1 MKQIR
6 NKILKLSIKR
16 QVPLHIQE
24 PSSAL
29 QNHLQ
34 KKNYVEDECWI
45 FSDFSF
51 RFSRLKLSLFGLWY
65 GSVVEL
71 KIIGDY
77 VGWGVTCWI
86 VFEWGEL
93 WTYWVIVAKIFIN
106 LVIFCKNSKTL
117 ASTFVT
123 FQVFKQSIKKMM
135 NSPWSKRI

>member
-1 MKQIR
+1 MW
-6 NKILKLSIKR
+6 NKSGIKSWNCLSNVKNHYTFKSL
-16 QVPLHIQE
+16 QVHSKIIYK
-24 PSSAL
+24 
-29 QNHLQ
+29 

-123 FQVFKQSIKKMM
+123 FQVFKQSILKMM
-135 NSPWSKRI
+135 NSPW